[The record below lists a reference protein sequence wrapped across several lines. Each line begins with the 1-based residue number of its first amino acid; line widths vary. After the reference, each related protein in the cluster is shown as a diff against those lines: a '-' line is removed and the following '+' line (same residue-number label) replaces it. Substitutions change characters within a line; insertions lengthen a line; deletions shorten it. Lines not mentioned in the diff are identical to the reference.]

1 MWDLLHLIKETTCAT
16 VIIED
21 DDEDDEEDVFTE
33 DEEKDGF
40 GMVLEVVVGV
50 ETIF

>member
-16 VIIED
+16 VTIED
-21 DDEDDEEDVFTE
+21 EEEDTTEDVFTE

-40 GMVLEVVVGV
+40 GMVLVVVVGV